1 MPVAVFLVGVLLGT
15 EKYSFMYAAN
25 MVIVAIGVATA
36 SYGASLVGTAFDA
49 EPGELHVWLVVQRCW
64 CIRHSAAYATCT
76 GSRASK
82 NLAVP

>member
-36 SYGASLVGTAFDA
+36 SYGASM
-49 EPGELHVWLVVQRCW
+49 
-64 CIRHSAAYATCT
+64 
-76 GSRASK
+76 
-82 NLAVP
+82 